1 VRRLLLAMLVTLLLT
16 GCGGAT
22 ESRTVRVAAAADLTF
37 ALPEI
42 SALVKEIDPTIDVA
56 PAFGS
61 SGQFLQQIVNG
72 APFDLFLSADR
83 TFPQE
88 VANRG
93 LADPAEIFEY
103 GVGRLVVWTTRPE
116 FGTPTMQS
124 LGDPSVR
131 KIAIANPR
139 HAPYGR
145 AADTAIVNS
154 GLADIVTPKLVLGE
168 NVSQAAEFV
177 LSGSA
182 DVGVVALALVLAEAV
197 QGEDAWTLVPADL
210 HEPITQAGVV
220 LTRAQDL
227 EAARI
232 VSDVMMS
239 PAGQDVLRRYGFE
252 SAGP

>member
-1 VRRLLLAMLVTLLLT
+1 MRRLLLIVLATLLLA
-16 GCGGAT
+16 GCGGAN
-22 ESRTVRVAAAADLTF
+22 EVRTVRVAAAADLTF

-93 LADPAEIFEY
+93 LAESAELFEY

-116 FGTPTMQS
+116 FGTPTLQT
-124 LGDPSVR
+124 LGDPAVR

-145 AADTAIVNS
+145 AADAAILNS
-154 GLADIVTPKLVLGE
+154 GLADIVASKLVLGE

-182 DVGVVALALVLAEAV
+182 DVGVVALALVLADAV
-197 QGEDAWTLVPADL
+197 QGEGAWTLVPADL

-220 LTRAQDL
+220 LTRAQDV

-232 VSDVMMS
+232 VRDVMMS

-252 SAGP
+252 SVGP

>member
-1 VRRLLLAMLVTLLLT
+1 VRRLLLGVFATLLLA
-16 GCGGAT
+16 GCGDVT

-42 SALVKEIDPTIDVA
+42 SSLVQEIDPSIDVA

-83 TFPQE
+83 AFPQE
-88 VANRG
+88 VAARG
-93 LADPAEIFEY
+93 LADSAEIFEY

-116 FGTPTMQS
+116 YGTPTLQT
-124 LGDPSVR
+124 LTDPAVR
-131 KIAIANPR
+131 KVSIANPR

-145 AADTAIVNS
+145 AADVAIMASGHTAIVAS
-154 GLADIVTPKLVLGE
+154 KLVLGE

-182 DVGVVALALVLAEAV
+182 DVGVVALALVLAEAA
-197 QGEDAWTLVPADL
+197 QGKGAWTLVPADL

-220 LTRAQDL
+220 LTRAQDR

-232 VSDVMMS
+232 VRDVMMS

-252 SAGP
+252 SAGS